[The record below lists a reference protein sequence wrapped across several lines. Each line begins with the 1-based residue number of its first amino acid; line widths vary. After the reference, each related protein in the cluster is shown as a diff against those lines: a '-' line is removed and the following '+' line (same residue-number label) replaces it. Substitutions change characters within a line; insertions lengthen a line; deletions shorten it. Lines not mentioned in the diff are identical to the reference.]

1 MQHHAF
7 TERDVEGLLRASEGV
22 ASTHRG
28 GAEGHARGRHLLL
41 SNAELLARYEAMI
54 AAQQQRRVTRRAA
67 EAERGRRWKP
77 GGPLYQMVTAWADWA
92 DMVEMGCLLLNSPQ
106 AQSGLAAMFTGEH
119 AAEGARLEVSFIAP
133 RDVMMRYVQGGV
145 CVRSMPVRQLTM
157 VVDRADRDPLR
168 LHIQTFFGGITL
180 ENPYNGAVLFT
191 PQGQDVL
198 GFTGFAF
205 A

>member
-1 MQHHAF
+1 MQHHVF
-7 TERDVEGLLRASEGV
+7 TEREAEGLLRSSEGI

-28 GAEGHARGRHLLL
+28 GAQGHARGRHLLL

-54 AAQQQRRVTRRAA
+54 EAQQQRRVTRRAT
-67 EAERGRRWKP
+67 EAARGRHWKP
-77 GGPLYQMVTAWADWA
+77 GGPLYQMVTAWGSWA
-92 DMVEMGCLLLNSPQ
+92 EMVEMGCLLLNAPQ
-106 AQSGLAAMFTGEH
+106 AQAGLAALFAGEH
-119 AAEGARLEVSFIAP
+119 AAEGARLEVNFIAP
-133 RDVMMRYVQGGV
+133 RDVPMRYVQGGV

-157 VVDRADRDPLR
+157 VIDRADRHALR
-168 LHIQTFFGGITL
+168 LHIQTFFGGLTL

-191 PQGQDVL
+191 PTGQDVL